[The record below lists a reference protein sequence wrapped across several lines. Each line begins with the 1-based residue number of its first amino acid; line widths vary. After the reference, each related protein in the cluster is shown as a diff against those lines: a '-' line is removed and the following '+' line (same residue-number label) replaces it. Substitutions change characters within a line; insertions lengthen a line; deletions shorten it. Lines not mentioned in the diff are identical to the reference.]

1 MYSWAHKEIAMNSP
15 EWQMPV
21 PELGDCVLFSTD
33 MRGFSD
39 PTVGWVTGAGDTTIS
54 ILTFTPGG
62 FVQRHSVHHKDDP
75 GILGDHGWHDLGCW
89 KFSKG
94 AATLRE
100 LTQPAEKSSGRNSGS
115 K

>member
-1 MYSWAHKEIAMNSP
+1 MYIWVHKEIGMNSTD
-15 EWQMPV
+15 WKMPA

-39 PTVGWVTGAGDTTIS
+39 PAVGWVTGVGDTTIS

-62 FVQRHSVHHKDDP
+62 FVQRSSVHHKDDP
-75 GILGDHGWHDLGCW
+75 TLLGEHGWHDLGCW
-89 KFSKG
+89 QFAKG
-94 AATLRE
+94 TATLRE
-100 LTQPAEKSSGRNSGS
+100 LTQPAEKSSGRNAGS